1 MCGFAGGTSAKRRQ
15 VIEPSY
21 RFILVKMLLLHA
33 LGPRYQLS
41 WHSIAGVSS
50 CPRCQAPPGSD
61 YASLP
66 APRPRRHHTGASR
79 RSVLSPG
86 SVELRKARSRGPEAG
101 AWRSQPV
108 RWIVG
113 DETQAPVAG
122 SGPAGWLTNDPVGRL
137 ASQILVPCD
146 FSFLRRATLRSRLPT
161 PDRRPLDRGLP
172 AADCAHLPPS
182 PFWRTRGASLHPA
195 LQPAPDVGT
204 STCTRT
210 TTTTT
215 TITAHIIPSV
225 PTTDNI

>member
-1 MCGFAGGTSAKRRQ
+1 MR
-15 VIEPSY
+15 
-21 RFILVKMLLLHA
+21 L
-33 LGPRYQLS
+33 
-41 WHSIAGVSS
+41 
-50 CPRCQAPPGSD
+50 
-61 YASLP
+61 
-66 APRPRRHHTGASR
+66 
-79 RSVLSPG
+79 
-86 SVELRKARSRGPEAG
+86 
-101 AWRSQPV
+101 
-108 RWIVG
+108 
-113 DETQAPVAG
+113 TQAPVAG